1 MFSPAVL
8 TARRLAAVAAA
19 AGSLVA
25 LLAPVSRA
33 ACIPAR
39 QVFSVR
45 ESAKVAFR
53 QPSDLVLAGERLLV
67 LDDLNGRVAVLDVQ
81 GRGVGAI
88 DLPAADKSSWLGLGF
103 GGADQL
109 FLASAGDG
117 RIVVLD
123 LKGRTVREFAVGEA
137 GDAARPAGVLV
148 SRSSL
153 YVIDAGTR
161 RVRVYSLEGKPQNS
175 WGGVGEGPAQFR
187 APFRIVQDSAD
198 RLLVTDALNSRVLV
212 FTPKGEPLAA
222 IGEFGTTEGTLFRPA
237 GLAVLDGDRLLV
249 ADNYFGSL
257 QIFDAQGAYQGVL
270 CGGDGRP
277 LALEGPTGLAVRG
290 HTVFVV
296 ETGAGR
302 VSAWEIGAR

>member
-1 MFSPAVL
+1 M
-8 TARRLAAVAAA
+8 ARALAVAAGVA
-19 AGSLVA
+19 AFAA
-25 LLAPVSRA
+25 LPPPPARA

-53 QPSDLVLAGERLLV
+53 QPSDILLAGERLLV

-88 DLPAADKSSWLGLGF
+88 DLPAADPPSWLGMGF

-117 RIVVLD
+117 RVVVVD
-123 LKGRTVREFAVGEA
+123 LKGRVAREFAVGGT
-137 GDAARPAGVLV
+137 GDPARPVGLLV

-153 YVIDAGTR
+153 FVVDAGSR
-161 RVRVYSLEGKPQNS
+161 KVRVFSLEGKLQTS
-175 WGGVGEGPAQFR
+175 WGGIGEGPAQFR
-187 APFRIVQDSAD
+187 APWRVVQDSAD
-198 RLLVTDALNSRVLV
+198 RLLVTDALNSRVLA

-237 GLAVLDGDRLLV
+237 GLAVLEGDRLLV

-257 QIFDAQGAYQGVL
+257 QVFDAQGAYQGVL

-277 LALEGPTGLAVRG
+277 LALENPTGLAVRG
-290 HTVFVV
+290 RTVFVV